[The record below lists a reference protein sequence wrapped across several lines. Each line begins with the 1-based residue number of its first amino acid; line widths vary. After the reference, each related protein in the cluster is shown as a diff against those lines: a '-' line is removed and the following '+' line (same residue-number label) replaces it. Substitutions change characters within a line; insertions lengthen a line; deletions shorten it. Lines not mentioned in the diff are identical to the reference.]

1 MTINSYAQAEAKF
14 AKARN
19 KTNGKPLG
27 VSGWRL
33 FKDGDDY
40 VVNCYHT
47 QVARLMPNNH
57 LRIVITS
64 DRLPPSVTSYT
75 SSVLPIGIVRRTTAH
90 YRVHPKRPGSSR
102 DYMTASNWDEFRTEG
117 YRLYDGLTI
126 DLTTRTAVGYK
137 EPELVVDTE
146 ARKQWLRDLK
156 RVKAYLKTVAKLGG
170 FDARYDAL
178 KASGISRWSV
188 PNLRHG
194 DVAIALAALDGTGLD
209 PLVIRLA
216 ELMFLLE
223 YSKPTLQTQLS
234 HIDNFFTY
242 HSLALRKAR
251 GVVEQQ

>member
-1 MTINSYAQAEAKF
+1 MTINSYAQAAAKF
-14 AKARN
+14 ASARN
-19 KTNGKPLG
+19 KKNGKPLG

-47 QVARLMPNNH
+47 QVARITPDNH
-57 LRIVITS
+57 LRLVLTS
-64 DRLPPSVTSYT
+64 VRLPLSVSSYT
-75 SSVLPIGIVRRTTAH
+75 ASVLPVGIVRRTTGH
-90 YRVHPKRPGSSR
+90 YRVHPKRPGSHS
-102 DYMTASNWDEFRTEG
+102 DYMTASNWDEFRIAG

-126 DLTTRTAVGYK
+126 DLTTRLAVGYK

-156 RVKAYLKTVAKLGG
+156 RVKSYLKTIAKLGG

-178 KASGISRWSV
+178 KASGISRWEVNS
-188 PNLRHG
+188 LRDG
-194 DVAIALAALDGTGLD
+194 DIAIALAALDGTNVE
-209 PLVIRLA
+209 PLVTRLA
-216 ELMFLLE
+216 ELMYLME
-223 YSKPTLQTQLS
+223 YGKPTLQTQLS

-242 HSLALRKAR
+242 HSIALRKAR